1 MRRGLVPDGLSGC
14 LCPALDLPVRG
25 EGCAGSCYG
34 RNGGGSP
41 GGRSEEVAGAGTG
54 AARAMILPRG
64 LSDPSCR
71 VLSFPTGTFFDARV
85 YCLCSRSGNFRPR
98 GASVE
103 RLEENEG
110 RGKDLFF

>member
-1 MRRGLVPDGLSGC
+1 MRHGLVPGGLSGC

-34 RNGGGSP
+34 RNGGGSL

-54 AARAMILPRG
+54 AARAMILSRD

-71 VLSFPTGTFFDARV
+71 VLSFPTGTFLMPKSTVCAV
-85 YCLCSRSGNFRPR
+85 GLAISGH
-98 GASVE
+98 GVH
-103 RLEENEG
+103 L
-110 RGKDLFF
+110 